1 LKKGLVILFLT
12 ILCVSQTGYY
22 FIYKYQLRQ
31 AKREMKAELFAK
43 LPESSFELFIAEDNN
58 TIVWKEDGKEF
69 SLGGEMYDVAKIK
82 KENGKTI
89 LYCINDKKEKILF
102 QNFAKAL
109 KNDLSKN
116 KSGKSSIKFQ
126 YTDFTINAPEYN
138 SGAIS
143 LPAYTFTLF
152 SSSLSTVHKEI
163 NAPPPRV

>member
-1 LKKGLVILFLT
+1 
-12 ILCVSQTGYY
+12 
-22 FIYKYQLRQ
+22 
-31 AKREMKAELFAK
+31 
-43 LPESSFELFIAEDNN
+43 
-58 TIVWKEDGKEF
+58 
-69 SLGGEMYDVAKIK
+69 
-82 KENGKTI
+82 

-143 LPAYTFTLF
+143 LPAYTFTHF